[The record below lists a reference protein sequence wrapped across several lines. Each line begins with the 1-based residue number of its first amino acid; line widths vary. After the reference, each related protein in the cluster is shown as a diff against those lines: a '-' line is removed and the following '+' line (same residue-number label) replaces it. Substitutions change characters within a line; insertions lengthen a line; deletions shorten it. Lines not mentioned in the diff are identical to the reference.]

1 MAMTKQVAYE
11 RSLANLPRT
20 YKVDHSCRSECI
32 FELRYEM
39 PWQVLFCD
47 THRLVFYFARCLLEV
62 TLIGYYNLRYLVV
75 RFPTNWQL

>member
-20 YKVDHSCRSECI
+20 YKVEHSCRSECI

-47 THRLVFYFARCLLEV
+47 THLDFVHYEGKQSAYSSRLNKRD
-62 TLIGYYNLRYLVV
+62 
-75 RFPTNWQL
+75 